1 LFAREQA
8 SSVVANV
15 TMPSSAATVFV
26 VIALFVVIVVVLVV
40 RAVRQNDRYRALKKL
55 CQLDAKE
62 LDAYFASYGKIFDDN
77 TMISTLDDFQQGQP
91 PSRFSI
97 AEDGKPS
104 EYTAEC
110 YNILN
115 YLCAL
120 GNVKKMYIPK
130 CIDPSKSLVENQDL
144 QEAEVAERLRASSD
158 STLLELGCGCGRI
171 AHHMTQL
178 TDCKVYGVN
187 IDETQ
192 LHDAR
197 AHAKETGCT
206 KTHFLLSDFNDPL
219 PFDDATIDGIYSFG
233 GFLTFVSDYD
243 AVFTELHRVL
253 KPGGRI
259 VLSDGVLLD
268 AFDRTHERHLR
279 LMSKARM
286 VMAGGVFL
294 HYKYAEDIATMETF
308 GARQGGNLLGF
319 VTWKR
324 HFDHA
329 AEIHVMAVRESEH
342 RQGLGRRL
350 MRAME
355 VRLRDRGVRWAQV
368 KTLGPSHP
376 DEGYRRTRACYEA
389 LGYEHLVESDSRWPG
404 NPSLQMIKRL

>member
-1 LFAREQA
+1 
-8 SSVVANV
+8 
-15 TMPSSAATVFV
+15 MPSSAATVFV

-40 RAVRQNDRYRALKKL
+40 RALRQSERYRALKKL
-55 CQLDAKE
+55 CRLDAKE

-77 TMISTLDDFQQGQP
+77 TMVSTLDDFQQGKP
-91 PSRFSI
+91 PSRFLI

-233 GFLTFVSDYD
+233 GFITFVNDYD

-259 VLSDGVLLD
+259 VLSDGALLD
-268 AFDRTHERHLR
+268 AFDRANERHLR

-294 HYKYAEDIATMETF
+294 HYKYAEGIATRNRFTVELS
-308 GARQGGNLLGF
+308 RGGDDPEQLPPELPMLI
-319 VTWKR
+319 R
-324 HFDHA
+324 EHAHFDIVETVVRFLTA
-329 AEIHVMAVRESEH
+329 VHVLPAYMNDLLA
-342 RQGLGRRL
+342 
-350 MRAME
+350 
-355 VRLRDRGVRWAQV
+355 RLRDG
-368 KTLGPSHP
+368 GN
-376 DEGYRRTRACYEA
+376 D
-389 LGYEHLVESDSRWPG
+389 LVEMERENLLTMDWDFVFV
-404 NPSLQMIKRL
+404 KDT

>member
-1 LFAREQA
+1 
-8 SSVVANV
+8 
-15 TMPSSAATVFV
+15 MPSSATTVFV
-26 VIALFVVIVVVLVV
+26 VITLFVVIVVVLVV
-40 RAVRQNDRYRALKKL
+40 RALQQSERYRALKKL
-55 CQLDAKE
+55 CRLDAKE
-62 LDAYFASYGKIFDDN
+62 LDAYFASYGTIFDDN
-77 TMISTLDDFQQGQP
+77 TMISTLDDFQQGKP
-91 PSRFSI
+91 PSRFLI

-219 PFDDATIDGIYSFG
+219 PFDDATFDGIYSFG
-233 GFLTFVSDYD
+233 GFITFVSDYD

-259 VLSDGVLLD
+259 VLSDGALLD
-268 AFDRTHERHLR
+268 AFDRTNERHLR

-294 HYKYAEDIATMETF
+294 HYKYAEDIATRNRFTVELS
-308 GARQGGNLLGF
+308 RGGDDPEQLPPELPMLI
-319 VTWKR
+319 R
-324 HFDHA
+324 EHAHFDIVETVVRCLTA
-329 AEIHVMAVRESEH
+329 VHVLPAYMNDLLA
-342 RQGLGRRL
+342 
-350 MRAME
+350 
-355 VRLRDRGVRWAQV
+355 RLRDG
-368 KTLGPSHP
+368 GN
-376 DEGYRRTRACYEA
+376 D
-389 LGYEHLVESDSRWPG
+389 LVEMERANLLTMDWDFVFV
-404 NPSLQMIKRL
+404 KDV